1 MGPFNY
7 QIEKKAIKT
16 APIFAIHS
24 LMKRSVF
31 AWSGF
36 VTPLLT
42 VCMATILVLL
52 SLVSDAAAEL
62 RGGTEK
68 GDDRVIQLPK
78 PAVKGR
84 VSLEESMAKR
94 SSVRQFKQR
103 ALKMEEIS
111 QLLWA
116 AYGQTRQ
123 WGGKTIPSAGA
134 LYPLEIYIAT
144 PEGFFHYLPSRH
156 LLQLHTDGNMIPKL
170 SAAALHQDCVTG
182 APAVF
187 VITAVYE
194 RTTRRYGSRGERYV
208 HMEAGHAA
216 QNIHL
221 EAVALELGSV
231 AVGAFNDVEVQRVL
245 GLSKDEIPLYLIPV
259 GEPGLRP

>member
-1 MGPFNY
+1 
-7 QIEKKAIKT
+7 
-16 APIFAIHS
+16 
-24 LMKRSVF
+24 
-31 AWSGF
+31 
-36 VTPLLT
+36 
-42 VCMATILVLL
+42 
-52 SLVSDAAAEL
+52 
-62 RGGTEK
+62 
-68 GDDRVIQLPK
+68 
-78 PAVKGR
+78 
-84 VSLEESMAKR
+84 MAKR

-134 LYPLEIYIAT
+134 LYPLEVYIAT
-144 PEGFFHYLPSRH
+144 PEGFFHYLPNRH
-156 LLQLHTDGNMIPKL
+156 LLELHAEGNLIPKL
-170 SAAALHQDCVTG
+170 SAAALHQDSVSG

-231 AVGAFNDVEVQRVL
+231 AVGAFNDGEVHRAL
-245 GLSKDEIPLYLIPV
+245 GLGKDEKPLYLIPV
-259 GEPGLRP
+259 GEPGQRP

>member
-1 MGPFNY
+1 
-7 QIEKKAIKT
+7 
-16 APIFAIHS
+16 
-24 LMKRSVF
+24 MKRS
-31 AWSGF
+31 APAGSGF
-36 VTPLLT
+36 VTPLRT
-42 VCMATILVLL
+42 ACIATLLVLL
-52 SLVSDAAAEL
+52 SLVPSGEAEL
-62 RGGTEK
+62 KGGTEK
-68 GDDRVIQLPK
+68 GYNRVIQLPK

-94 SSVRQFKQR
+94 TSVRQFKQR
-103 ALKMEEIS
+103 ALKIEEIS

-123 WGGKTIPSAGA
+123 WGGKIIPSAGA

-144 PEGFFHYLPSRH
+144 PEGFFRYLPNRH
-156 LLQLHTDGNMIPKL
+156 LLELHAEGNLIPKL
-170 SAAALHQDCVTG
+170 AAAALHQDCVSG

-231 AVGAFNDVEVQRVL
+231 AVGAFNDGEVHRAL
-245 GLSKDEIPLYLIPV
+245 GLGKDEKPLYLIPA
-259 GEPGLRP
+259 GEPGQRP